1 MNRLLSP
8 EAKESLLAAWHREK
22 GLSGNA
28 LKMIACVFMFFDH
41 MSQGVA

>member
-8 EAKESLLAAWHREK
+8 EAKESLLAAWHKEQ

-28 LKMIACVFMFFDH
+28 LKMIACVFMFFDQDRK
-41 MSQGVA
+41 SVV